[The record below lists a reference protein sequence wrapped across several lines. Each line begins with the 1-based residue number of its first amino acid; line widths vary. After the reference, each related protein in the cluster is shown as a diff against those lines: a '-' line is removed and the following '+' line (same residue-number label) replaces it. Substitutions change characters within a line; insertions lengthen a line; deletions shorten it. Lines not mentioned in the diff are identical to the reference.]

1 MPSLFLQRLFWLFY
15 LALLP
20 LCFNFVQ
27 AETLLIPATGEVLVG
42 KQIKEENGL
51 RYFESLS
58 LGLITIPIEKSELR
72 PDKEQE
78 QPITDTLNDLESND
92 QTKSASSKNQL
103 PFPFSLIEKENKYWT
118 GKLKFGL
125 SDRAG
130 DTKET
135 DFNFTGSLSIDRPDS
150 TRRYKWST
158 FYNYEAQEN
167 SKTKDEYGID
177 FTFKQDVSKELFV
190 VTYTSYEVDLPKK
203 IFHEWNQS
211 LGLGYTVINTDR
223 VNWEIMLSPSFEY
236 IDTGGSAG
244 SESEYLGTLNERF
257 TWKQYKDFEFIH
269 SFEFLVPFEEPNDY
283 EWILNLGI
291 ETTLFGP
298 ILLTVEYKVEYD
310 NNPLDG
316 VGKDDRRFTSSIGY
330 KF

>member
-1 MPSLFLQRLFWLFY
+1 MRAKPFHTNLQYFRK
-15 LALLP
+15 
-20 LCFNFVQ
+20 N
-27 AETLLIPATGEVLVG
+27 
-42 KQIKEENGL
+42 ENHQQY
-51 RYFESLS
+51 R
-58 LGLITIPIEKSELR
+58 
-72 PDKEQE
+72 
-78 QPITDTLNDLESND
+78 
-92 QTKSASSKNQL
+92 
-103 PFPFSLIEKENKYWT
+103 
-118 GKLKFGL
+118 
-125 SDRAG
+125 
-130 DTKET
+130 KET